1 MKSVRKYILLEL
13 ILGILVAA
21 FIGVN
26 FVQKREEE
34 QPRVA
39 VVLSDSGSSQWSS
52 LKYGLEMAAEDQKVD
67 VVFIS
72 TEVIESIE
80 EEVKIIQFAVQRGA
94 DAVIVQPIPG
104 LHAEQALKDLSP
116 KVPVMLV
123 ESAAG
128 YDRNQSYFATA
139 EADAALMGEQLVGE
153 LIADCGGSIEGKT
166 VGILSS
172 DMTSDVTREKKS
184 TVSRLLEQQ
193 KAEVKWK
200 LTGNLN
206 DAGLVIL
213 ETQQPVDVVLALDDR
228 SVVMAGKCSADE
240 RLHGARVYGIGNSMD
255 AVYYLDNERIECLIV
270 PDEFDVG
277 YQSMSAM
284 AAQLNKTGDGLQNI
298 TVGSTVLRREE
309 LFSDENQELLFT
321 MSQ

>member
-13 ILGILVAA
+13 ILGILVAV
-21 FIGVN
+21 FIGVS
-26 FVQKREEE
+26 FFQKREEE

-52 LKYGLEMAAEDQKVD
+52 LKYGIEMAAEDQKVD
-67 VVFIS
+67 AVFIS
-72 TEVIESIE
+72 TEMIESIE
-80 EEVKIIQFAVQRGA
+80 EEIKIIQFAVQRGA

-104 LHAEQALKDLSP
+104 LHSEQALKDLSP

-123 ESAAG
+123 ESAAC
-128 YDRNQSYFATA
+128 YDRDQSYFATA
-139 EADAALMGEQLVGE
+139 EADAASMGEQLVSE

-172 DMTSDVTREKKS
+172 DMTSDVTREKKN
-184 TVSRLLEQQ
+184 TISRLLEQQ
-193 KAEVKWK
+193 KAEVRWK
-200 LTGNLN
+200 ITGNLN

-213 ETQQPVDVVLALDDR
+213 ETQQQVDIVLALDDR

-240 RLHGARVYGIGNSMD
+240 RLHGARVYGIGNSME
-255 AVYYLDNERIECLIV
+255 AVYYLDNERVECLIV

-277 YQSMSAM
+277 YQSMSAV
-284 AAQLNKTGDGLQNI
+284 AAKLNKTGNKLQNI
-298 TVGSTVLRREE
+298 TVGATVLRRDG
-309 LFSDENQELLFT
+309 LFSEENQELLFT

>member
-13 ILGILVAA
+13 ILGILVAV
-21 FIGVN
+21 FIGVS
-26 FVQKREEE
+26 FFQKREEE

-52 LKYGLEMAAEDQKVD
+52 LKYGIEMAAEDQKVD
-67 VVFIS
+67 AVFIS
-72 TEVIESIE
+72 TEMIESIE
-80 EEVKIIQFAVQRGA
+80 EEIKIIQFAVQRGA

-104 LHAEQALKDLSP
+104 LHSEQALKDLSP

-123 ESAAG
+123 ESAAC
-128 YDRNQSYFATA
+128 YDRDQSYFATA
-139 EADAALMGEQLVGE
+139 EADVASMGEQLVSE
-153 LIADCGGSIEGKT
+153 LIADCGGSIEGNT

-172 DMTSDVTREKKS
+172 DMTSDVTREKKN
-184 TVSRLLEQQ
+184 TISRLLEQQ
-193 KAEVKWK
+193 KAEVRWK
-200 LTGNLN
+200 ITGNLN

-213 ETQQPVDVVLALDDR
+213 ETQQPVDIVLALDDR

-240 RLHGARVYGIGNSMD
+240 RLHGARVYGIGNSME
-255 AVYYLDNERIECLIV
+255 AVYYLDNERVECLIV

-277 YQSMSAM
+277 YQSMSAV
-284 AAQLNKTGDGLQNI
+284 AAKLNKTGNKLQNI
-298 TVGSTVLRREE
+298 TVGATVLRRDG
-309 LFSDENQELLFT
+309 LFSEENQELLFT